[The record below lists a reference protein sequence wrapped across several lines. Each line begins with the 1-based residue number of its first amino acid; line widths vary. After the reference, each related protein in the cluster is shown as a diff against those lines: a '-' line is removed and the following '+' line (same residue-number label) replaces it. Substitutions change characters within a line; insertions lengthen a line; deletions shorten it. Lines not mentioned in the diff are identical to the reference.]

1 MVATNIVIDKVKR
14 TPIEQQRVEIVE
26 RKGIGHPD
34 SLADGIAESVSR
46 ALCLEYIKKFGRIL
60 HHNTDQCEVIAGGS
74 DVFFGGG
81 QILRP
86 IFILIAGQAT
96 ATVGNEYVATNEIAI
111 KAAEEYLKTNMPHLN
126 TETDV
131 TIDSRIS
138 PGAISIS
145 HIFETKEKTIL
156 ANDTSFGVGF
166 APLSELERL
175 VLDIER
181 FLNSAKMKRK
191 HPEIG
196 EDIKVMG
203 LRTNGKITLTIAMP
217 FVSKEVP
224 DWDYYISKKNE
235 IVDKIK
241 NFVALKNPRHETTI
255 YLNTNDDEK
264 NKIAYLTLT
273 GTSAEAGDSGSVG
286 RGNRVNGLITPNR
299 EMSLEAAAGKNP
311 VNHIGKLY
319 NILAKEIAEK
329 INQETGAEIYVKL
342 LSQIGKSIKSPLVA
356 SIEVV
361 DGDVDKSSVE
371 SIVEEEF
378 DKIDNIRERLLK
390 NELHVF

>member
-1 MVATNIVIDKVKR
+1 
-14 TPIEQQRVEIVE
+14 
-26 RKGIGHPD
+26 
-34 SLADGIAESVSR
+34 
-46 ALCLEYIKKFGRIL
+46 
-60 HHNTDQCEVIAGGS
+60 
-74 DVFFGGG
+74 
-81 QILRP
+81 
-86 IFILIAGQAT
+86 
-96 ATVGNEYVATNEIAI
+96 
-111 KAAEEYLKTNMPHLN
+111 
-126 TETDV
+126 
-131 TIDSRIS
+131 
-138 PGAISIS
+138 
-145 HIFETKEKTIL
+145 
-156 ANDTSFGVGF
+156 
-166 APLSELERL
+166 
-175 VLDIER
+175 
-181 FLNSAKMKRK
+181 
-191 HPEIG
+191 
-196 EDIKVMG
+196 
-203 LRTNGKITLTIAMP
+203 MP